1 MIPGINNYTGRPI
14 TKWTDITIGQL
25 RSHIGVLHLYTAC
38 DYMKSNGRDYTF
50 NTISDAFIP
59 KMIVSI
65 NKRCKD
71 KDAAK
76 EFVNYLLSDDV
87 VNCEIDNYISQSF
100 GDYEQVGISV
110 SKTVRDADAEKY
122 RNMQYTITS
131 NSDNG
136 MTSKIQLHSNV
147 TEQEAEVMEQC
158 YANAKTSVYLDKME
172 ENIIVKYL
180 DKVIN
185 DECSVQEAT
194 DNICYELQ
202 MYMQE

>member
-1 MIPGINNYTGRPI
+1 
-14 TKWTDITIGQL
+14 
-25 RSHIGVLHLYTAC
+25 
-38 DYMKSNGRDYTF
+38 
-50 NTISDAFIP
+50 
-59 KMIVSI
+59 
-65 NKRCKD
+65 
-71 KDAAK
+71 
-76 EFVNYLLSDDV
+76 
-87 VNCEIDNYISQSF
+87 
-100 GDYEQVGISV
+100 
-110 SKTVRDADAEKY
+110 
-122 RNMQYTITS
+122 MQYTITS

-172 ENIIVKYL
+172 EDIIVKYL

>member
-1 MIPGINNYTGRPI
+1 MFPPEVCEAAKIDDANNFVIFTRVVMPNLKG
-14 TKWTDITIGQL
+14 TIGQL
-25 RSHIGVLHLYTAC
+25 RSHIGVLHLYAAC

-50 NTISDAFIP
+50 NTISDVFIP

-71 KDAAK
+71 KDVAK

-87 VNCEIDNYISQSF
+87 VNCENDNYISQSF

-122 RNMQYTITS
+122 RNMQYTITN

-147 TEQEAEVMEQC
+147 TEQEAEVMEQ
-158 YANAKTSVYLDKME
+158 
-172 ENIIVKYL
+172 
-180 DKVIN
+180 
-185 DECSVQEAT
+185 
-194 DNICYELQ
+194 
-202 MYMQE
+202 